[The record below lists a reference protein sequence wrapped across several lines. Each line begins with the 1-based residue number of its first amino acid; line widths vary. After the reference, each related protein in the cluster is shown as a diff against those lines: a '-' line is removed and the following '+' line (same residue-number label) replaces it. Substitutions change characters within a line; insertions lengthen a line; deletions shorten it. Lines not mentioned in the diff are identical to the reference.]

1 MINGKLYFEVFEEFE
16 KAETKADRIAAL
28 RKYDHPRFRDFLVYA
43 LNSTVEFDVE
53 IPNWRPAVEPAGLNY
68 TYLEIEVP
76 KLYRFVKN
84 HPQRPEGLSP
94 DKQKQLLVVV
104 LESLHKDE
112 AQILVDVITKKFKV
126 NNLTKKL
133 VQEAYPGI

>member
-1 MINGKLYFEVFEEFE
+1 M
-16 KAETKADRIAAL
+16 
-28 RKYDHPRFRDFLVYA
+28 
-43 LNSTVEFDVE
+43 
-53 IPNWRPAVEPAGLNY
+53 
-68 TYLEIEVP
+68 
-76 KLYRFVKN
+76 KN